1 MTTSSSS
8 PSQVPLRPAACKAAA
23 ASISAGLGMLLRRS
37 RSLSAVLPSF
47 LASGMLTLIATA
59 MIHWS
64 SAPLEGLFGTW
75 LESWL
80 IAWSIVFPV
89 AYVSSVTM
97 QSIAVALSEPTEQS
111 EQQARAAL
119 SEVAAALANATANK
133 SRTMM
138 HNLKFKKDARA

>member
-1 MTTSSSS
+1 MPTSSSLPS
-8 PSQVPLRPAACKAAA
+8 PTPLRPAACRAAA
-23 ASISAGLGMLLRRS
+23 ASIFAGLGMLLRRS

-59 MIHWS
+59 VIHWS
-64 SAPLEGLFGTW
+64 SAPVEGLVGTW

-89 AYVSSVTM
+89 AYISSVTM
-97 QSIAVALSEPTEQS
+97 QSIAIALSEPAEQS

-119 SEVAAALANATANK
+119 TEAAAALANATANK

-138 HNLKFKKDARA
+138 HSLKFKKDARA